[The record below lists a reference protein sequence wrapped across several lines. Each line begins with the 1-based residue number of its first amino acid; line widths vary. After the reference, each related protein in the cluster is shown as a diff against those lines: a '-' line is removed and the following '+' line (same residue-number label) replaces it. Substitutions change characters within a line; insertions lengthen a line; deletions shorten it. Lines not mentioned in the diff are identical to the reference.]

1 MIIVTGGAGFIGS
14 SMVKYL
20 LKNVND
26 PQEILVIDKLSY
38 AGDIRNLNEVL
49 ENPRVKFLCID
60 INDAQSISDRI
71 NEHTIILNFAAES
84 HVDRSIDSADEF
96 IQSNIVGAFNLFK
109 VFHEKKGKMFIQ
121 ISTDEVYGSVQSGF
135 ADENST
141 IQPNSPYSGSKASA
155 DILLMSYAKTF
166 DLDLRITRCGNNY
179 GPSQHPEKLLPKIII
194 NSLNYKSIPIYGS
207 GLNVR
212 NWIFV
217 EDHCEA
223 IWKTVLFGSKF
234 EVYNI
239 AGNHYFSNIELA
251 TKLVEKIGAPKN
263 LIEFVDD
270 RLGHDFRYAISKEK
284 AQNTLG
290 FEPKYDFESGIDLT
304 IEWYRAN
311 SNWWKSKIH

>member
-1 MIIVTGGAGFIGS
+1 LIIVTGGAGFIGS

-26 PQEILVIDKLSY
+26 PQEILVVDKLSY

-109 VFHEKKGKMFIQ
+109 VFHKKKGKVFIQ
-121 ISTDEVYGSVQSGF
+121 ISTDEVYGSLQNGF

-179 GPSQHPEKLLPKIII
+179 GPNQHPEKLIPKIII

-217 EDHCEA
+217 EDHCDA

-239 AGNHYFSNIELA
+239 AGNDYSSNLDLA

-263 LIEFVDD
+263 LIKFVDD

-304 IEWYRAN
+304 IEWYKAN